1 MNKLRFYAAMTAGKL
16 TNALLRLVGKST
28 CYVPGHVACSIY
40 HDFLSG
46 IKPPK
51 AVIAVTGTNGKTT
64 VDNLIT
70 TILEAN
76 GYSVTSN
83 SLGPNMRTG
92 IASAFLDHCT
102 FSGRCT
108 TDVAVLEVDEGSTPV
123 VFPTMKPDYL
133 ICTNLMRDSIK
144 HNGHPWY
151 IAYLIGLATPETTKM
166 ILNADDMICSSTRQ
180 KNQDCV
186 YFSVDADRP
195 HDYVSSRVRDVVY
208 CPNCGEKLEVEYLR
222 YNHIGRMHCPKCGG
236 GSPAPDFV
244 VTDIDREHNT
254 FTVAHNGTRETYRLI
269 NDNLVNVYNFVGVIA
284 LLSKMGLT
292 FDQISKGFE
301 KTEIVSSRYNETQLE
316 DRKIVMQMAKG
327 QNAMACSRSY
337 DYVSHLPGKNKG
349 LILLVD
355 DKFDNVKDTESTCWL
370 YDCDFSYLADDS
382 ISQIVF
388 AGPRCRDQYMR
399 ALLAGVDE
407 KKLRMVDIPKDGAK
421 PFDISLSEDIYIM
434 YDVYYVEESYA
445 VKDELIARMKGAE
458 SHGC

>member
-1 MNKLRFYAAMTAGKL
+1 MGKLRFYTAMAAGKL
-16 TNALLRLVGKST
+16 SVAMLRMVKKAT
-28 CYVPGHVACSIY
+28 CYVPGHIAVSICK
-40 HDFLSG
+40 DFLG
-46 IKPPK
+46 YIQPPK
-51 AVIAVTGTNGKTT
+51 TVIAVTGTNGKTT
-64 VDNLIT
+64 VDNLIC

-76 GYSVTSN
+76 GFTVTSN
-83 SLGPNMRTG
+83 SMGPNMRTG
-92 IASAFLDHCT
+92 IASAFLENCT
-102 FSGRCT
+102 FSGKAT
-108 TDVAVLEVDEGSTPV
+108 TDYAVLEVDEGSTPV

-151 IAYLIGLATPETTKM
+151 IAYLIGMATPETTKM
-166 ILNADDMICSSTRQ
+166 VLNADDMICSSVRQ
-180 KNQDCV
+180 KAQDV
-186 YFSVDADRP
+186 TYFGIDADRP
-195 HDYVSSRVRDVVY
+195 TDYVSSRVRDVHY
-208 CPNCGEKLEVEYLR
+208 CPVCGEKLDVEYLR

-236 GSPAPDFV
+236 GSPEPDFL
-244 VTDIDREHNT
+244 VTKIDREDNS
-254 FTVAHNGTRETYRLI
+254 FTVLHDGKEETFRLV

-292 FDQISKGFE
+292 YEQITKGFA
-301 KTEIVSSRYNETQLE
+301 KLNIVASRYNETVLP

-388 AGPRCRDQYMR
+388 AGPRCRDQYLR
-399 ALLAGVDE
+399 ALIAGVDE

-421 PFDISLSEDIYIM
+421 PFDLSLSEDIYIM
-434 YDVYYVEESYA
+434 YDVYYVDESFA
-445 VKDELIARMKGAE
+445 VKQELIDRMKGE
-458 SHGC
+458 NK

>member
-1 MNKLRFYAAMTAGKL
+1 MGKLRFYTAMAAGKL
-16 TNALLRLVGKST
+16 SGAVLRLMKKST
-28 CYVPGHVACSIY
+28 CYVPGHIAVSVWN
-40 HDFLSG
+40 DFLSG
-46 IKPPK
+46 IQPPK
-51 AVIAVTGTNGKTT
+51 TVIAVTGTNGKTT

-70 TILEAN
+70 TILQEN

-83 SLGPNMRTG
+83 RLGPNMRTG
-92 IASAFLDHCT
+92 IASAFLENCT

-166 ILNADDMICSSTRQ
+166 ILNADDMICSSVR
-180 KNQDCV
+180 KKGQDV
-186 YFSVDADRP
+186 TYFGIDAARP
-195 HDYVSSRVRDVVY
+195 TDYVSSTVCDVVY
-208 CPNCGEKLEVEYLR
+208 CPECGEKLEVEYLR

-236 GSPAPDFV
+236 GSPAPDFL
-244 VTDIDREHNT
+244 VTDINPTENS
-254 FTVAHNGTRETYRLI
+254 FTVLHDGIRENYRLI

-284 LLSKMGLT
+284 LLSRMGLS
-292 FDQISKGFE
+292 FEQIAKGFA
-301 KTEIVSSRYNETQLE
+301 KTEIVSSRYNVLQLP

-327 QNAMACSRSY
+327 QNAMACGRSY
-337 DYVSHLPGKNKG
+337 DYVSHLPGKRKG

-388 AGPRCRDQYMR
+388 AGPRCRDQYLR
-399 ALLAGVDE
+399 ALIAGVDE

-421 PFDISLSEDIYIM
+421 PFDISLSDDIYIL

-445 VKDELIARMKGAE
+445 VRQELMDRMKGE
-458 SHGC
+458 EK